1 MPSLTFQASGTTYI
15 SQSNP
20 TTNYSSSPYIY
31 VGRLSGSNYRSIIQ
45 FNISSIP
52 INYSINSATLSL
64 YIVRNDVP
72 ALAKQLYVYRILQN
86 YDITT
91 VTYNNQP
98 TVYPI
103 ADGSTTITNQIG
115 TVISIDVT
123 TGVRNWYNGSSKN
136 YGFLL
141 QDDETQNS
149 LVGFTSANYTL
160 NTFSPVLIVNTT
172 KGTITIY
179 PSETINTANT
189 LIGSSSIPL
198 GTNSGTF
205 AIQNTGASNKGYVT
219 LQFSNDGTTWI
230 DDLSPVMNLVSLEP
244 GQSVILN
251 TRGHMTF
258 VRAAVQSVISGQSA
272 QLTITPNIWSI

>member
-15 SQSNP
+15 SQNNP
-20 TTNYSSSPYIY
+20 TTNYSSSPTIY
-31 VGRLSGSNYRSIIQ
+31 VGRLSGGNYRSIIQ
-45 FNISSIP
+45 FNINSIP

-64 YIVRNDVP
+64 YIVRNDAP

-86 YDITT
+86 YDINT

-98 TVYPI
+98 TVYPV
-103 ADGSTTITNQIG
+103 AEGSTTITTELG

-123 TGVRNWYNGSSKN
+123 TAVTNWYNGLSKN

-141 QDDETQNS
+141 QDDETQTS
-149 LVGFTSANYTL
+149 LVGFTSANYPI
-160 NTFSPVLIVNTT
+160 NSFSPVLTVNTT
-172 KGTITIY
+172 KGTITMY

-189 LIGSSSIPL
+189 LIGSSKIPL

-219 LQFSNDGTTWI
+219 LQLSNDGTTWI
-230 DDLSPVMNLVSLEP
+230 DDLSPVMNLPSLEP
-244 GQSVILN
+244 GQSIILN
-251 TRGHMTF
+251 TRGHMAF
-258 VRAAVQSVISGQSA
+258 VRAAVQSVTSGQSA

>member
-15 SQSNP
+15 SQNNP
-20 TTNYSSSPYIY
+20 TTNYSSSPTIY
-31 VGRLSGSNYRSIIQ
+31 VGQLSGGNYRSIIQ
-45 FNISSIP
+45 FDISSIP

-64 YIVRNDVP
+64 YIIRNDVP

-86 YDITT
+86 YDINT

-98 TVYPI
+98 TVYPV
-103 ADGSTTITNQIG
+103 AEGSTTITNELG

-123 TGVRNWYNGSSKN
+123 TAVRNWYTGLSRN

-141 QDDETQNS
+141 QDDETRPS
-149 LVGFTSANYTL
+149 LVGFTSEHYSI
-160 NTFSPVLIVNTT
+160 NTFDPVLTINLT
-172 KGTITIY
+172 KGTMTMY

-189 LIGSSSIPL
+189 LIGSSKISL

-219 LQFSNDGTTWI
+219 LQLSNDGTTWI
-230 DDLSPVMNLVSLEP
+230 DDLSPVMNLPSLEP
-244 GQSVILN
+244 GQSIILN
-251 TRGHMTF
+251 TRGHMAF
-258 VRAAVQSVISGQSA
+258 VRAAVQSVINGQSA

>member
-1 MPSLTFQASGTTYI
+1 MPSLTFQASATTYI

-20 TTNYSSSPYIY
+20 TINYSSSPTIY
-31 VGRLSGSNYRSIIQ
+31 VGRFSGGNYRSILQ

-72 ALAKQLYVYRILQN
+72 ALAKQLYAYRILQN
-86 YDITT
+86 YDINT
-91 VTYNNQP
+91 VTYNTQP

-103 ADGSTTITNQIG
+103 ADGSTTITNQIS
-115 TVISIDVT
+115 TVISINVT
-123 TGVRNWYNGSSKN
+123 SAVINWYNGSSKN
-136 YGFLL
+136 YGLLL
-141 QDDETQNS
+141 QDDETQPS
-149 LVGFTSANYTL
+149 LVGFTSASYPL
-160 NTFSPVLIVNTT
+160 NNFIPVLIVNTT

-179 PSETINTANT
+179 PSEIINTANT
-189 LIGSSSIPL
+189 VIGSTTIPL

-205 AIQNTGASNKGYVT
+205 AIQNTGVSNKGYVT

-230 DDLSPVMNLVSLEP
+230 DDLSPVMNLPSLEP
-244 GQSVILN
+244 GQSIILN
-251 TRGHMTF
+251 TRGHMAF
-258 VRAAVQSVISGQSA
+258 VRAAVQSVTNGQSA

>member
-1 MPSLTFQASGTTYI
+1 MPSLTFQSSGTAYI

-20 TTNYSSSPYIY
+20 TINYSSSPYIY
-31 VGRLSGSNYRSIIQ
+31 VGQLSGGNYRSILH
-45 FNISSIP
+45 FDISSIP
-52 INYSINSATLSL
+52 INYSINSASLSL

-72 ALAKQLYVYRILQN
+72 SISKQLYVYRILQIHDINTVN
-86 YDITT
+86 YS
-91 VTYNNQP
+91 NQP

-103 ADGSTTITNQIG
+103 AEGSTTIASEIS

-123 TGVRNWYNGSSKN
+123 NAVRNWYNGFSKN

-141 QDDETQNS
+141 QDDENHTS
-149 LVGFTSANYTL
+149 LFGFTSASYPL
-160 NTFSPVLIVNTT
+160 SSFSPVLTVDTN

-189 LIGSSSIPL
+189 LIGSAKIAL
-198 GTNSGTF
+198 GTNFGTF

-219 LQFSNDGTTWI
+219 LQLSNDGTTWI
-230 DDLSPVMNLVSLEP
+230 DDLSPVMNLPSLEP
-244 GQSVILN
+244 DQSIILN
-251 TRGHMTF
+251 TRGHMAF
-258 VRAAVQSVISGQSA
+258 VRAAVQSVTSDKSA